1 MTDDRPNPDLLL
13 ARVQEEE
20 TKARKGKL
28 KVFFGAA
35 AGVGKTYAMLEEGRA
50 KAAEGADVVV
60 GYAEQHIRTETEA
73 LLLGLDLLPYKIV
86 DYRGTKL
93 KEFDLDAALTRKPAL
108 LLIDELAHTNAPG
121 MRHTKRWQDVME
133 CLDAGIDVYT
143 TLNVQHLES
152 LNDVVERLTGIAV
165 RETLPD
171 SVLEK
176 ADEIE
181 LVDTSPEE
189 LLERLKEGKVYI
201 PQQAQ
206 TAIRNFF
213 TRGNLI
219 ALRELAMRKAAEQVD
234 VQMRDFRRIHALK
247 GAWTA
252 TERLLVCVGPSPL
265 SVRLVRAT
273 RRLAMGLRAEWIA
286 AYVETPASGGLSQAD
301 RDRLTHNMRLA
312 EQLGATTVTLSGQNV
327 AEELLAYAQAHDI
340 TKIVVGKPD
349 QSRWREMVFGSI
361 VDQLVRGSGDIDI
374 YVIRGKGEQREPE
387 PAKAKPKVDWPGYAW
402 SVAVVALATLVGWP
416 LYHSVGLSNT
426 NVLML
431 YLLGVLWIA
440 THKGRGPAILASVL
454 GVAAFDLCFVPPYLT
469 FSVADQQYLVTFM
482 VMLLTALVISTLTDR
497 ARKQGQAARQRERR
511 TAALYALSRE
521 LAGTR
526 GTDPIIQIALRH
538 VAEYLDTSAAILL
551 PDQHGHLVLRG
562 HIRNSHPVDEKEQG
576 VAQWVYE
583 HEERAGVGTATLPAA
598 RGLYL
603 PLIASRGS
611 IGVLGVFP
619 SRPRQYEDPE
629 HLHLLEAFANQ
640 AALAIERAI
649 LAEEAEQAWE
659 RVEAEFLRN
668 TLLSAVSHDLRTPLA
683 GITGAASSLTEMG
696 NQLTEEVRGQML
708 DTISE
713 EARRMERL
721 INNLLDM
728 TRLESGGLHL
738 KKEWHPIE
746 EVIGAALHDLE
757 RGLKGRQVKI
767 AVPPD
772 MPLVQL
778 DGVAIEQVLVN
789 LLDNAVEYTPDGTSI
804 EITARRTEQGV
815 AIEVADRGPGLPA
828 GTEARVF
835 EKFFR
840 VRSGESRRGIG
851 LGLAICKGIVEAH
864 GGTIGATNR
873 EGGGASFRFTLP
885 LGGEPPKVDNLA

>member
-1 MTDDRPNPDLLL
+1 
-13 ARVQEEE
+13 
-20 TKARKGKL
+20 
-28 KVFFGAA
+28 
-35 AGVGKTYAMLEEGRA
+35 
-50 KAAEGADVVV
+50 
-60 GYAEQHIRTETEA
+60 
-73 LLLGLDLLPYKIV
+73 
-86 DYRGTKL
+86 
-93 KEFDLDAALTRKPAL
+93 
-108 LLIDELAHTNAPG
+108 
-121 MRHTKRWQDVME
+121 ME
-133 CLDAGIDVYT
+133 CLDAGIDVHT

-234 VQMRDFRRIHALK
+234 VQMRDFRRVHAVK

-265 SVRLVRAT
+265 SARLVRAT

-286 AYVETPASGGLSQAD
+286 AYVETPASGRLSQVNQD
-301 RDRLTHNMRLA
+301 RVVQNMRLA
-312 EQLGATTVTLSGQNV
+312 EQLGAATVTLSGQNV
-327 AEELLAYAQAHDI
+327 VEELLSYAQAHDI

-349 QSRWREMVFGSI
+349 QSHWREMVFGSI

-387 PAKAKPKVDWPGYAW
+387 PARAKPKVDWLGYVW
-402 SVAVVALATLVGWP
+402 SVAMVALATLLGWP
-416 LYHSVGLSNT
+416 LYHSLGFANT

-454 GVAAFDLCFVPPYLT
+454 GVAAFDLCFVPPYLKL
-469 FSVADQQYLVTFM
+469 SVADQQYIVTFM

-538 VAEYLDTSAAILL
+538 VSEYLDTPAAILL
-551 PDQHGHLVLRG
+551 PDKHGHLALRG

-583 HEERAGVGTATLPAA
+583 HDERAGVATATLPAA

-619 SRPRQYEDPE
+619 SQPQQFQDPE
-629 HLHLLEAFANQ
+629 QVHLLEAFANQ
-640 AALAIERAI
+640 AALAIERAL

-668 TLLSAVSHDLRTPLA
+668 TLLSGVSHDLRTPLA
-683 GITGAASSLTEMG
+683 GITGAASSLIEMG
-696 NQLTEEVRGQML
+696 EQLPAAARCQML
-708 DTISE
+708 DTIYE
-713 EARRMERL
+713 EAQRMERL
-721 INNLLDM
+721 IVNLLDM

-738 KKEWHPIE
+738 KKEWHPIQ
-746 EVIGAALHDLE
+746 EVIGSALHHLE
-757 RGLKGRQVKI
+757 RRLKGRQVTVNLP
-767 AVPPD
+767 AD
-772 MPLVQL
+772 LPLVQL

-789 LLDNAVEYTPDGTSI
+789 FLDNAVEHTPASSPV
-804 EITARRTEQGV
+804 EITARAGEPGV
-815 AIEVADRGPGLPA
+815 TVEVADRGLGLPV
-828 GTEARVF
+828 GSENRVF

-840 VRSGESRRGIG
+840 ARSRESRPGIG
-851 LGLAICKGIVEAH
+851 LGLSICKGIVEAH
-864 GGTIGATNR
+864 GGSMSAANR
-873 EGGGASFRFTLP
+873 DGGGAVFRFTLP
-885 LGGEPPKVDNLA
+885 LGGEPPKMDNLA